1 MTSGVARIHEG
12 PERVW
17 RRGIAAAAAGLLLAT
32 LAACTPSPG
41 DAPPTLE
48 RAKADYLDAQSE
60 LRAAIPDDVVIDDLG
75 SPQTASLLPCDD
87 GKTYTWPGATAVVIS
102 PDTDTASLIDDIA
115 AEWADRPGW
124 TQTAGAL
131 RGGAASLDLFR
142 EDGLTV
148 GIAAL
153 EDNTQLMISGFSACF
168 AMSDRD
174 PLQRY

>member
-1 MTSGVARIHEG
+1 M
-12 PERVW
+12 
-17 RRGIAAAAAGLLLAT
+17 RRGIAATAAGLLLVT
-32 LAACTPSPG
+32 LAACTPFPADG
-41 DAPPTLE
+41 PLTLE
-48 RAKADYLDAQSE
+48 HAKADYMDAQSQ
-60 LRAAIPDDVVIDDLG
+60 LRAAIPDDVVIEDLD

-87 GKTYTWPGATAVVIS
+87 GKTYTWPGASAVVIS

-124 TQTAGAL
+124 TQRTSAL
-131 RGGAASLDLFR
+131 GGGGAALDLFR
-142 EDGLTV
+142 VDGLTL

-168 AMSDRD
+168 AMSDHD